1 VPELLR
7 PPPPITWSDRV
18 RTALE
23 AARERP
29 ARVGLA
35 AAGAVVIVVAAAL
48 LLRTPSSG
56 SAPALPRADAL
67 PSAATTTTTATV
79 VVDVAGA
86 VARPGLVRL
95 PGGSRVADAIDA
107 VGGLLPTADRDRLN
121 LAAPLV
127 DGQRVYVPARG
138 QDVPPDLS
146 SGGSSPSANA
156 DAIVDLNTATVDD
169 LDRLPGVGPATAQ
182 AILDYRRQHGRFR
195 TIDELLE
202 VRGIGEAKL
211 NQLRPHVRV

>member
-1 VPELLR
+1 MPELLR

-35 AAGAVVIVVAAAL
+35 AAGAVVIAVAAAL

>member
-1 VPELLR
+1 MPELLR

-35 AAGAVVIVVAAAL
+35 AAGAVVIAVAAAL

-67 PSAATTTTTATV
+67 PSAATTTTTTTV